1 MIKKKDRAP
10 NFMEMDDTTKR
21 QEMKENV
28 EDTNMDIRSK
38 DEDYNIEVGKFNFH
52 CRIHVFNMLS
62 R

>member
-1 MIKKKDRAP
+1 
-10 NFMEMDDTTKR
+10 MEMDDTTKR